1 MPNLVQDLRVL
12 GNVRAPATLLPSV
25 LAEVGI
31 ADAYARLTTPIGR
44 CYVAFN
50 RHGVSAVMRAES
62 DDAFERAFQA
72 RFGRVARPAAEPPTM
87 VRKLLAWQFGA
98 GEGEAE
104 ETGRPGQLRFDLR
117 GLSEFE
123 QAVLLK
129 ALEIPRGEVRPYSWI
144 ARQIGN
150 PKAIRAVGTAL
161 GNNPIPLLIPCH
173 RVVRSDGQI
182 GNYGYGPAAKR
193 AALTAEGIEPEELE
207 SLARS
212 GVRYFG
218 SDTTRIYCFP
228 TCRHARRVMEK
239 HRKTFHSEA
248 EALAIGYRPCKV
260 CRPA

>member
-1 MPNLVQDLRVL
+1 MRQLAQDLRAL
-12 GNVRAPATLLPSV
+12 GQVRAPASLLPAV

-31 ADAYARLTTPIGR
+31 ADAYARLTTPIGP

-50 RHGVSAVMRAES
+50 RYGVSAVMRADR
-62 DDAFERAFQA
+62 DDEFERAFRA
-72 RFGRVARPAAEPPTM
+72 RFGRTARPAAEPPAM
-87 VRKLLAWQFGA
+87 VHKLLAWQFGA
-98 GEGEAE
+98 GEDEAE

-150 PKAIRAVGTAL
+150 PKAVRAVGTAL

-218 SDTTRIYCFP
+218 SDTTRIFCFP
-228 TCRHARRVMEK
+228 TCRHARRVIEK